1 MRGTLS
7 KILTMVCIAAL
18 ALLVLPAPY
27 GIIAA
32 TVGVTGVLLVD
43 ASVLCMTASRN
54 LSQSL
59 SVQTTLY
66 PVAITADKA
75 KDVGV
80 DTRDFESV
88 MFVVN
93 TGAIAGAGLV
103 IPVAQECDTLGGTY
117 TDVAAADLE
126 GAFVNLAANSSY
138 KVGYKGSKQFVAVR
152 MDYLSGTSIVAG
164 AQVVMGD
171 AHQRPVA

>member
-18 ALLVLPAPY
+18 ALLVLPAPF
-27 GIIAA
+27 GFLAA
-32 TVGVTGVLLVD
+32 TVGVTGVFLVD

-59 SVQTTLY
+59 KATNTFSPAV
-66 PVAITADKA
+66 VTANAA
-75 KDVGV
+75 KTIGV

-88 MFVVN
+88 MLVAQA
-93 TGAIAGAGLV
+93 GAIAGAGIV
-103 IPVAQECDTLGGTY
+103 TPVAQECDTIGGVY

-126 GAFVNLAANSSY
+126 GAFVAFTADSVQ
-138 KVGYKGSKQFVAVR
+138 KVGYKGTKQFVAIR
-152 MDYLSGTSIVAG
+152 MAYTSGTSVACG
-164 AQVVMGD
+164 GTVVMGD